1 MKNLSKKLI
10 SVIMALLF
18 ALAPLSSVFAIK
30 IPWLTTY
37 PSEKEIVETLGN
49 FLKARD
55 VDGIA
60 GMFNDEI
67 KNRMPDLTE
76 KVESWLNQIECDIDD
91 YTYSGRGDYVDRNYG
106 YFHKTCSFDLKIKE
120 ANMTYAVIVSYV
132 QAWTDDDQKVGL
144 RSLGLTLLDCNGG
157 VIDYLNDISLPVKVS
172 LNYKETYQCLPGTT
186 HWNNQYASLG
196 YKKVVFES
204 SDDSVARID
213 ENGVITATGRGTAYV
228 TFTYVNEET
237 GKKQTHEYDVTVT
250 FTRQQWIIWYLFF
263 GFLWY

>member
-37 PSEKEIVETLGN
+37 PSEKEIAETLGN

-67 KNRMPDLTE
+67 KKRMPDLTE

-91 YTYSGRGDYVDRNYG
+91 YTEG
-106 YFHKTCSFDLKIKE
+106 
-120 ANMTYAVIVSYV
+120 
-132 QAWTDDDQKVGL
+132 
-144 RSLGLTLLDCNGG
+144 
-157 VIDYLNDISLPVKVS
+157 
-172 LNYKETYQCLPGTT
+172 
-186 HWNNQYASLG
+186 
-196 YKKVVFES
+196 
-204 SDDSVARID
+204 
-213 ENGVITATGRGTAYV
+213 
-228 TFTYVNEET
+228 
-237 GKKQTHEYDVTVT
+237 
-250 FTRQQWIIWYLFF
+250 
-263 GFLWY
+263 

>member
-10 SVIMALLF
+10 SVLMALLF

-55 VDGIA
+55 ADGIA
-60 GMFNDEI
+60 GMFNGET
-67 KNRMPDLTE
+67 KSRMPDLTE

-91 YTYSGRGDYVDRNYG
+91 YTYFGRGDSVDGNYG
-106 YFHKTCSFDLKIKE
+106 YYHKSCSFDLEIKSKDKI
-120 ANMTYAVIVSYV
+120 YIVIASYL
-132 QAWTDDDQKVGL
+132 QAWTDNEQKVGL
-144 RSLGLTLLDCNGG
+144 CSLNLTLKSFDNEI
-157 VIDYLNDISLPVKVS
+157 IDYLDDISLPDTVT
-172 LNYKETYQCLPGTT
+172 LNYKETYQCRPGTEQ
-186 HWNNQYASLG
+186 WKDQYAYLG

-204 SDDSVARID
+204 SDDSVAKID

-237 GKKQTHEYDVTVT
+237 GKKRTHEYDVTVT
-250 FTRQQWIIWYLFF
+250 FTRWQWIIWYVFF

>member
-1 MKNLSKKLI
+1 MKKSKKLI

-18 ALAPLSSVFAIK
+18 ALAPLSYVFAIK

-55 VDGIA
+55 AEGIA

-67 KNRMPDLTE
+67 KKRMPDLTE

-157 VIDYLNDISLPVKVS
+157 VIDYLMIFHFPSRFHLTIKKHINVYPAQHTGLISMPLSDTKKLF
-172 LNYKETYQCLPGTT
+172 LNHRMILSQRLTK
-186 HWNNQYASLG
+186 
-196 YKKVVFES
+196 
-204 SDDSVARID
+204 
-213 ENGVITATGRGTAYV
+213 TA
-228 TFTYVNEET
+228 
-237 GKKQTHEYDVTVT
+237 
-250 FTRQQWIIWYLFF
+250 
-263 GFLWY
+263 

>member
-1 MKNLSKKLI
+1 ML
-10 SVIMALLF
+10 
-18 ALAPLSSVFAIK
+18 
-30 IPWLTTY
+30 
-37 PSEKEIVETLGN
+37 
-49 FLKARD
+49 
-55 VDGIA
+55 
-60 GMFNDEI
+60 
-67 KNRMPDLTE
+67 
-76 KVESWLNQIECDIDD
+76 
-91 YTYSGRGDYVDRNYG
+91 
-106 YFHKTCSFDLKIKE
+106 
-120 ANMTYAVIVSYV
+120 IVSYV

-186 HWNNQYASLG
+186 HWVNQYASLG

-204 SDDSVARID
+204 SDDSVAKID

-237 GKKQTHEYDVTVT
+237 GRKQLYEYDVTVT